1 MSKVWLELKY
11 GEGRSS
17 LTLWRLKDSQLLVA
31 FKKKAIKDAERRVEE
46 SSALDEVVG
55 IIDKFELEKL
65 RSLLDLLIPN
75 RVCPKL

>member
-11 GEGRSS
+11 GEGRTS

-31 FKKKAIKDAERRVEE
+31 FKKKAIKDAEWRAEE
-46 SSALDEVVG
+46 SSAVDEVVG

-65 RSLLDLLIPN
+65 RSLLNLLIPN
-75 RVCPKL
+75 KVCPKL